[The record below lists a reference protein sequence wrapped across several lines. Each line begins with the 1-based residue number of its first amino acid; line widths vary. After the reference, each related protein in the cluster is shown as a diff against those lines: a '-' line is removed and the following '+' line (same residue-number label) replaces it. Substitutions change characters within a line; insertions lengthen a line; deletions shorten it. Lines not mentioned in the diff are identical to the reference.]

1 MHFEIF
7 PEDDL

>member
-7 PEDDL
+7 NPVF

>member
-7 PEDDL
+7 